1 VSSAKKKFKKK
12 PGESQ
17 SKTRVQSPAELKK
30 RENKAVAQKWNT
42 GQSKRLLPGS
52 WQLNLGVFVLLI
64 IGTIVLY
71 SSDLHLGFFGVDDP
85 DYVVKNPWIRSISA
99 ENINHILGNPYFAN
113 YSPVHLFSYMFDYAI
128 GGQNA
133 FAFHLSSNIWAGVVA
148 GFVFLT
154 ALALTQN
161 KWVSVAASILFIV
174 HPVHVE
180 AVAWI
185 SSRKDLVATAFAL
198 PSFLAY
204 LRYRNGGKGARKW
217 YLFSLLLFLVAVAGK
232 LSVATFP
239 AVFLA
244 YDFFIE
250 KRPFARSIV
259 DKIPFLIAALI
270 IALAAASAQPSMGHR
285 PDPYVLSAALL
296 QNFWLLTGFASYVLY
311 RVPPETTQIVLKI
324 GGALFLILVF
334 LGPLFLRRKMP
345 MVAVLIYW
353 ILFSFIPAQVL
364 SFTHPVTDRYIF
376 FPSVAAV
383 ILIAWGIFE
392 LTKKIAKYQLAVASL
407 VTLIIAVFWARNT
420 ISYLDEWKDPRS
432 VWHAAMKK
440 SSDPTISQNLGS
452 YYVGLARNIGDSSQP
467 LPKEEL
473 QRLASVIWKNDPR
486 LAKLNEELSAG
497 QRTASTEKEFKNQA
511 LSLAWD
517 AFEKTVQ
524 NKEDRVM
531 PGLFYNRG
539 LVLLDRNDLNGAKK
553 EFLAGVNEASKE
565 GFAPV
570 RNEVTVYCYTNLGII
585 SWRETN
591 YQESLKWFRLAEQ
604 QQNIAGV
611 NWMPTISQTCKQL
624 EAIIASQKTH

>member
-1 VSSAKKKFKKK
+1 
-12 PGESQ
+12 
-17 SKTRVQSPAELKK
+17 
-30 RENKAVAQKWNT
+30 
-42 GQSKRLLPGS
+42 
-52 WQLNLGVFVLLI
+52 
-64 IGTIVLY
+64 
-71 SSDLHLGFFGVDDP
+71 
-85 DYVVKNPWIRSISA
+85 
-99 ENINHILGNPYFAN
+99 
-113 YSPVHLFSYMFDYAI
+113 
-128 GGQNA
+128 
-133 FAFHLSSNIWAGVVA
+133 
-148 GFVFLT
+148 
-154 ALALTQN
+154 
-161 KWVSVAASILFIV
+161 
-174 HPVHVE
+174 
-180 AVAWI
+180 
-185 SSRKDLVATAFAL
+185 
-198 PSFLAY
+198 
-204 LRYRNGGKGARKW
+204 
-217 YLFSLLLFLVAVAGK
+217 
-232 LSVATFP
+232 
-239 AVFLA
+239 
-244 YDFFIE
+244 
-250 KRPFARSIV
+250 
-259 DKIPFLIAALI
+259 
-270 IALAAASAQPSMGHR
+270 
-285 PDPYVLSAALL
+285 
-296 QNFWLLTGFASYVLY
+296 VLY
-311 RVPPETTQIVLKI
+311 RVPPETTQIILQI

-334 LGPLFLRRKMP
+334 LAPFFLRRKMP
-345 MVAVLIYW
+345 MIAVLIYW

-392 LTKKIAKYQLAVASL
+392 LTKKIAKYQLAVASF
-407 VTLIIAVFWARNT
+407 VTLLIAVLWARNT
-420 ISYLDEWKDPRS
+420 ISYLNEWKDPRS

-452 YYVGLARNIGDSSQP
+452 HYVGLARTISDSSQP

-473 QRLASVIWKNDPR
+473 QRLASIIWKNDPR

-497 QRTASTEKEFKNQA
+497 RRTASTEKEFKNQA

-539 LVLLDRNDLNGAKK
+539 LILLERNDLDGARK

-570 RNEVTVYCYTNLGII
+570 RNEITVYCYTNLGII

-611 NWMPTISQTCKQL
+611 NWMPTISQTRKQL

>member
-1 VSSAKKKFKKK
+1 MSSAKKKYKKR

-17 SKTRVQSPAELKK
+17 SKTAGQPGAASQKEKKPVPQKK
-30 RENKAVAQKWNT
+30 RLT
-42 GQSKRLLPGS
+42 GAKPRFPGP
-52 WQLNLGVFVLLI
+52 WQLNAGIFVLLI
-64 IGTIVLY
+64 LATVALY
-71 SSDLHLGFFGVDDP
+71 SSDLRLGFFAVDDP
-85 DYVVKNPWIRSISA
+85 DYIVKNPWIRAINA
-99 ENINHILGNPYFAN
+99 ENINHILVNPYFAN
-113 YSPVHLFSYMFDYAI
+113 YSPVHLFSYILDYAI
-128 GGQNA
+128 SGPNA
-133 FAFHLSSNIWAGVVA
+133 FGFHLSSNIWAGLVA

-161 KWVSVAASILFIV
+161 KWVSIAAAVLFVV

-198 PSFLAY
+198 PSFLVY
-204 LRYRNGGKGARKW
+204 LRYCHEGKKKW
-217 YLFSLLLFLVAVAGK
+217 YFISLLLFLVAVAGK

-244 YDFFIE
+244 YDFFVR
-250 KRPFARSIV
+250 KRPLAGSIA
-259 DKIPFLIAALI
+259 DKIPFLGVALI

-285 PDPYVLSAALL
+285 PDPYVLSAALV
-296 QNFWLLTGFASYVLY
+296 QNFWLATGFASYVLY
-311 RVPPETTQIVLKI
+311 RVPPETTQIFLKVA
-324 GGALFLILVF
+324 GALFLIVVF
-334 LGPLFLRRKMP
+334 VAPFFLRKRLP
-345 MVAVLIYW
+345 LVAVLIYW
-353 ILFSFIPAQVL
+353 ILFAFIPAQVL

-383 ILIAWGIFE
+383 ILIAWAIFE
-392 LTKKIAKYQLAVASL
+392 LAKKIKKYQLVAASL
-407 VTLIIAVFWARNT
+407 AALVIGVLWTRNT
-420 ISYLDEWKDPRS
+420 VNYLGEWNDPRS

-440 SSDPTISQNLGS
+440 SSDPTIAQNLGS
-452 YYVGLARNIGDSSQP
+452 YYVGLARNISDSSQP

-473 QRLASVIWKNDPR
+473 QKLAAVIWKDDPR
-486 LAKLNEELSAG
+486 RAELNEELSASRRNG
-497 QRTASTEKEFKNQA
+497 PAERKFKTQI

-524 NKEDRVM
+524 TKGVRVM
-531 PGLFYNRG
+531 PALFYNRG
-539 LVLLDRNDLNGAKK
+539 LILLERNDLSGAKK
-553 EFLAGVNEASKE
+553 EFLTGVNEASKE

-585 SWRETN
+585 AWRETN

-604 QQNIAGV
+604 QQTMAGV
-611 NWMPTISQTCKQL
+611 IWMPTVSQTCKQL

>member
-1 VSSAKKKFKKK
+1 MSSAKKKLRKK

-17 SKTRVQSPAELKK
+17 SKTGVQSPAELKK
-30 RENKAVAQKWNT
+30 KENKVVAQKRIT
-42 GQSKRLLPGS
+42 GKSRPLLPGTL
-52 WQLNLGVFVLLI
+52 QMNLGIFALLI
-64 IGTIVLY
+64 IGTVALY
-71 SSDLHLGFFGVDDP
+71 SSDLHLGFFAVDDP

-99 ENINHILGNPYFAN
+99 DNINHILGTPYFAN

-204 LRYRNGGKGARKW
+204 LRYRHGKEKKW
-217 YLFSLLLFLVAVAGK
+217 YLISLLLFLVAVAGK

-250 KRPFARSIV
+250 KRPLARSIV
-259 DKIPFLIAALI
+259 DKIPFLVAALI

-285 PDPYVLSAALL
+285 PDPYVLSAALV

-311 RVPPETTQIVLKI
+311 RVPPETTQIILKI

-334 LGPLFLRRKMP
+334 LAPLFLRRKMP

-392 LTKKIAKYQLAVASL
+392 LTKKIARYQLVVASL
-407 VTLIIAVFWARNT
+407 VTLIIAVLWARNT
-420 ISYLDEWKDPRS
+420 ISYLNEWKDPRS

-452 YYVGLARNIGDSSQP
+452 HYVGLARTISDSSQP

-473 QRLASVIWKNDPR
+473 QRLASIIWKNDPR

-497 QRTASTEKEFKNQA
+497 RRTASTEKEFKNQA

-517 AFEKTVQ
+517 ALEKTVQ

-539 LVLLDRNDLNGAKK
+539 LILLERNDLDGARK

-570 RNEVTVYCYTNLGII
+570 RNEITVYCYTNLGII

-611 NWMPTISQTCKQL
+611 NWMPTISQTRKQL

>member
-1 VSSAKKKFKKK
+1 
-12 PGESQ
+12 SQ
-17 SKTRVQSPAELKK
+17 SKTGVQSPAELKK
-30 RENKAVAQKWNT
+30 KENKVDAQKRIT
-42 GQSKRLLPGS
+42 GKSKPLLPGT
-52 WQLNLGVFVLLI
+52 WQMNLGIFALLI
-64 IGTIVLY
+64 IGTVALY

-99 ENINHILGNPYFAN
+99 ENINHILGSPYFAN

-204 LRYRNGGKGARKW
+204 LRYRHGKEKKW
-217 YLFSLLLFLVAVAGK
+217 YLISLLLFLVAVAGK

-250 KRPFARSIV
+250 KRPLARSIV
-259 DKIPFLIAALI
+259 DKIPFLVVALI

-285 PDPYVLSAALL
+285 PDPYVLSAALV

-311 RVPPETTQIVLKI
+311 RVPPETTQIILQI

-334 LGPLFLRRKMP
+334 LAPFFLRRKMP
-345 MVAVLIYW
+345 MIAVLIYW

-392 LTKKIAKYQLAVASL
+392 LTKKIAKYQLAVVSF
-407 VTLIIAVFWARNT
+407 VTLLIAVLWARNT
-420 ISYLDEWKDPRS
+420 ISYLNEWKDPRS

-452 YYVGLARNIGDSSQP
+452 HYVGLARTISDSSQP

-473 QRLASVIWKNDPR
+473 QRLASIILKNDPR

-497 QRTASTEKEFKNQA
+497 RRTASTEKEFKNQA

-539 LVLLDRNDLNGAKK
+539 LILLERNDLDGARK

-570 RNEVTVYCYTNLGII
+570 RNEITVYCYTNLGII

-604 QQNIAGV
+604 QQNIAGI
-611 NWMPTISQTCKQL
+611 NWMPTISQTRKQL